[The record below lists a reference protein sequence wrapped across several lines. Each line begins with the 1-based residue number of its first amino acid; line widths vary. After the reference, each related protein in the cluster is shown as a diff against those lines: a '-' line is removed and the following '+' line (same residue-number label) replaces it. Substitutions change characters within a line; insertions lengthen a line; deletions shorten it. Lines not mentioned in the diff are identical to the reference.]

1 MSYRQ
6 GPIGSTQTKEAQE
19 MTSKRVILVGGTGMV
34 GGLALRLCL
43 DSDAVST
50 VTVMGR
56 RSVGLAHA
64 KLREV
69 IHSDFADYHEVAGAF
84 GEQDVALFCLGAY
97 TGTVPDAEL
106 RKITVDYAVAF
117 GETLLARSPRTALC
131 FLSGAGADQREQTR
145 VAFARYKGIA
155 ENALLRMGFPRV
167 HIFRPGYIYPVTPR
181 KEPHVLYRIARV
193 LYPVVRHIYPNI
205 GIASDDLARA
215 MVHAGLHGTGAHESP
230 VLENRD
236 IRALVATLR

>member
-1 MSYRQ
+1 
-6 GPIGSTQTKEAQE
+6 
-19 MTSKRVILVGGTGMV
+19 MTGKRVILVGGTGMV
-34 GGLALRLCL
+34 GGLALRFCL
-43 DSDAVST
+43 DSDAVSS
-50 VTVMGR
+50 VTVVGR

-69 IHSDFADYHEVAGAF
+69 LHTDFADYHDVADAF
-84 GEQDVALFCLGAY
+84 EEQDVALFCIGVY

-117 GETLLARSPRTALC
+117 GEALRARSPGAVLC

-145 VAFARYKGIA
+145 IAFARYKGIA
-155 ENALLRMGFPRV
+155 ENALLRMGFPHV

-181 KEPHVLYRIARV
+181 AEPHVLYRIARV
-193 LYPVVRHIYPNI
+193 LYPLVRRIYPNI
-205 GIASDDLARA
+205 GIASDDLARG
-215 MVHAGLHGTGAHESP
+215 MVHAGLHGTGAHQSP

-236 IRALVATLR
+236 IRALVGATR